1 MLIGREQEVARIEK
15 LLDDARAGRSGAL
28 LVRGEPGIGKT
39 SLLLHARAAASDMRV
54 LVARGIQAESEL
66 PFSGLA
72 DLAGPLLDLRERL
85 PSAQSMALG
94 QALALEDGGTP
105 ARFAVPAALLG
116 LLATAA
122 EEGPVLVLAD
132 DLQWLD
138 APTVEAIVFT
148 ARRLRD
154 EGIAMILGARTGTG
168 IEVDASGLEELCPG
182 PLDPDAAI
190 ELLRREHGTRL
201 RGSVAG
207 ELAAAAAGNP
217 LALVEL
223 PGSLSNEQLSGRQPL
238 PPVLP
243 AGQSV
248 EAAFRQR
255 LAALPS
261 ATREALLVVAA
272 GRDETVTE
280 ISQALAALG
289 LEPRAL
295 DPAESAD
302 IVAVDGGVVRFRHPL
317 LRAAAYHLAT
327 PSERRH
333 AHRALA
339 DVAPEG
345 TPGRAWHLAAA
356 VVAADESVAKELE
369 AAAADARRRGGH
381 GSAARAF
388 ARAAELTPEV
398 SERARRLMEA
408 AVESQAAGDFDQ
420 AEALADQGLKLD
432 TDPMMRALLQRIR
445 AAVQIRSG
453 RPESGMAEMIEAA
466 SAVEDTVPV
475 AAAVMWLEAGLARMT
490 FGPVPDGVRLGLRA
504 RELAS
509 GDESLEALAD
519 VVVGQALMA
528 SGEAV
533 AAEECFARREEQLV
547 TMVPPPGASDIIV
560 LAAHGSM
567 WLEQD
572 ARAERILAS
581 VIDRARAE
589 GALAALAYPLAVR
602 AQLRLRQGR
611 YSVARADSE
620 EAARAAADTGQD
632 TMLAYA
638 LAVRVH
644 VEGVTGNTEEAR
656 AFADEAVRLLDETE
670 TKIFRP
676 YIHSA
681 LGAVALVEDDPERAV
696 VEYER
701 ARDSALAMGFT
712 IPGQD
717 IHSPLLV
724 EAYLRAGDRAA
735 AVAEYRR
742 IEAMMGPVQPHGLPA
757 QMARMRALLA
767 PDDEAIA
774 AFQEA
779 LAHHDGSP
787 DPFERACT
795 NLALGERLRRI
806 PGAARDDAKAPLRA
820 ALEAFER
827 LGAKP
832 WAARARDELRGSG
845 VTSRREG
852 VAVAELLT
860 PHEMQV
866 AMVVAGG
873 ATNKEA
879 AAALFLS
886 PKTVEHHLGAIYK
899 KLQVRSRTELSA
911 LVSQAA

>member
-1 MLIGREQEVARIEK
+1 MRIER
-15 LLDDARAGRSGAL
+15 LLGDARAGRSGAL

-39 SLLLHARAAASDMRV
+39 SLLLHGREAAAPDMRV
-54 LVARGIQAESEL
+54 LVARGIEAESEL

-72 DLAGPLLDLRERL
+72 DLAGPLLDLRDRL
-85 PSAQSMALG
+85 PAAQALALG

-116 LLATAA
+116 LLAAAA
-122 EEGPVLVLAD
+122 EDGPLLVLAD

-154 EGIAMILGARTGTG
+154 EGIAMLLGARTGTG
-168 IEVDASGLEELCPG
+168 NEIDASGLELLCPD
-182 PLDPDAAI
+182 PLDEAAAI
-190 ELLRREHGTRL
+190 ELLRREHGGRL

-207 ELAAAAAGNP
+207 ELARAAAGNP

-223 PGSLSNEQLSGRQPL
+223 PGSLTAEQLAGRRPL

-255 LAALPS
+255 LSALPA

-272 GRDETVTE
+272 GRDETLTE
-280 ISQALAALG
+280 LRGALSRLG

-295 DPAESAD
+295 DAAEAAD
-302 IVAVDGGVVRFRHPL
+302 VVAVEGGRVRFRHPL
-317 LRAAAYHLAT
+317 LRAAAYHVAT

-333 AHRALA
+333 AHRVLA
-339 DVAPEG
+339 EVAEEG
-345 TPGRAWHLAAA
+345 TPSRAWHLAAA
-356 VVAADESVAKELE
+356 VVAADEPVARELE
-369 AAAADARRRGGH
+369 NAAADARRRGGH
-381 GSAARAF
+381 SSAARAF
-388 ARAAELTPEV
+388 ARAAELTPDAG
-398 SERARRLMEA
+398 ERARRIMEA
-408 AVESQAAGDFDQ
+408 AVESQAAGNFDQ
-420 AEALADQGLKLD
+420 AEALADQGLALEV
-432 TDPMMRALLQRIR
+432 DPMMRALLRRIR

-466 SAVEDTVPV
+466 SAVEDAVPV

-490 FGPVPDGVRLGLRA
+490 FGPIPDGVRLGLRA

-533 AAEECFARREEQLV
+533 AADECFARREQQLL
-547 TMVPPPGASDIIV
+547 TMEPPPGASDVIV

-572 ARAERILAS
+572 ARAERILAA

-589 GALAALAYPLAVR
+589 GALAHLAYPLAVR

-611 YSVARADSE
+611 WPVSRADAD

-644 VEGVTGNTEEAR
+644 VEGVFGNLDEAY
-656 AFADEAVRLLDETE
+656 AYADEALRLLDSTE
-670 TKIFRP
+670 TKVFRP

-681 LGAVALVEDDPERAV
+681 LGVLALIGGDADRAVA
-696 VEYER
+696 EYER
-701 ARDSALAMGFT
+701 ARESALAMGFT
-712 IPGQD
+712 VPGQD
-717 IHSPLLV
+717 IHSPLAV
-724 EAYLRAGDRAA
+724 EAYLAAGRREE
-735 AVAEYRR
+735 AEAEFARL
-742 IEAMMGPVQPHGLPA
+742 EALAGPFQPAGFLA
-757 QMARMRALLA
+757 QMARVRAMLA
-767 PDDEAIA
+767 PDEDAVAMFDEA
-774 AFQEA
+774 
-779 LAHHDGSP
+779 LSHHDGSP

-795 NLALGERLRRI
+795 QLALGQRLRRM
-806 PGAARDDAKAPLRA
+806 PGAGRDDAKPALRA
-820 ALEAFER
+820 ALETFER